1 MAFLRAVD
9 AVHGKKEEVAIER
22 PAPISPLAQLA
33 REASEGNTE
42 AIASLLKELAPKM
55 IRSVHALMGSAHP
68 DVDDVVQQSLI
79 GLVQALPAFRGECS
93 PAHYAS
99 RIVAR
104 AAVAARKRAKL
115 RGTRHDDAIDVDT
128 VAEGG
133 EAAHDEVASARRK
146 ELVRELLDELPEEQG
161 EVIALRIA
169 LGLSLGE
176 VAQATG
182 APLNT
187 VRSRIRLAKV
197 ALRKRIESDPTL
209 LAALEVER

>member
-9 AVHGKKEEVAIER
+9 PVHEKEEGSIER
-22 PAPISPLAQLA
+22 PAAVPPIVLLA
-33 REASEGNTE
+33 REASQGNTE
-42 AIASLLKELAPKM
+42 ATAQLLKELAPKM
-55 IRSVHALMGSAHP
+55 IRAVHVLMGSSHP

-93 PAHYAS
+93 PQHYAS

-115 RGTRHDDAIDVDT
+115 RGTRHDDGVDVDT
-128 VAEGG
+128 VSASNQETHDDV
-133 EAAHDEVASARRK
+133 AAARRK
-146 ELVRELLDELPEEQG
+146 ELIRELLDELPDEQA
-161 EVIALRIA
+161 EVIALRIT

-176 VAQATG
+176 VAEATG

-197 ALRKRIESDPTL
+197 ALRKRIEADPAL
-209 LAALEVER
+209 LSALEVER